1 MVAVGKFIFVSAS
14 MFCFGVQPFIT
25 LHSSVLLLLLLLLLF
40 SMCWLN
46 LFVVCVFVC

>member
-14 MFCFGVQPFIT
+14 MFCFRVQPFIT
-25 LHSSVLLLLLLLLLF
+25 LHSSVLLLLF